1 MMFFP
6 LFPLL
11 PPEIRLQIWTSALP
25 GPREIGPLDIY
36 TQSPP
41 SASRNRD
48 PVLLSVNQES
58 RSVALRHYSRRD
70 ISHLHYWSKKD
81 NFTYPHYL
89 SFSHDIL
96 TYPSTHLV
104 QFLQLTAPET
114 QINDP
119 YFFLSRDEMS
129 LVQNLKL
136 ILNSVPWATD
146 ELCDAL
152 EALLPVF
159 RELRD
164 IEVEVQINFED
175 YYYGRARPASI
186 KGKVHAV
193 KMLGGMVL
201 ERFGEKM
208 ESEGREWRVPSL
220 SVEVRGML
228 K

>member
-1 MMFFP
+1 MSFP

-25 GPREIGPLDIY
+25 APREIGPIDIC
-36 TQSPP
+36 TQTPP
-41 SASRNRD
+41 SASQNRD

-58 RSVALRHYSRRD
+58 RSVALRHYNPRD
-70 ISHLHYWSKKD
+70 TSHLHYWSKKD
-81 NFTYPHYL
+81 NFTYPHYI
-89 SFSHDIL
+89 SFAHDIL
-96 TYPSTHLV
+96 TYTSIHLI
-104 QFLQLTAPET
+104 QFLQLTAPKI

-129 LVQNLKL
+129 QVQNLKL

-152 EALLPVF
+152 ESLLPVF
-159 RELRD
+159 TSLREV
-164 IEVEVQINFED
+164 EVEVQVGFED

-186 KGKVHAV
+186 KGKATEVRV
-193 KMLGGMVL
+193 LGGLVL

-208 ESEGREWRVPSL
+208 SGEGREWRVPSL
-220 SVEVRGML
+220 SVEARGML

>member
-1 MMFFP
+1 M
-6 LFPLL
+6 
-11 PPEIRLQIWTSALP
+11 
-25 GPREIGPLDIY
+25 
-36 TQSPP
+36 
-41 SASRNRD
+41 
-48 PVLLSVNQES
+48 
-58 RSVALRHYSRRD
+58 
-70 ISHLHYWSKKD
+70 
-81 NFTYPHYL
+81 
-89 SFSHDIL
+89 
-96 TYPSTHLV
+96 HLV
-104 QFLQLTAPET
+104 QFFQLAAPKT

-136 ILNSVPWATD
+136 ILNSIPWATD

-159 RELRD
+159 TSLGRV
-164 IEVEVQINFED
+164 EVEIQISFED

-186 KGKVHAV
+186 KGKVHGT

-208 ESEGREWRVPSL
+208 ESGGIQWKVPDLRV
-220 SVEVRGML
+220 EAKGML

>member
-1 MMFFP
+1 MSFP

-25 GPREIGPLDIY
+25 GPREIGPIDIY
-36 TQSPP
+36 TQTPP
-41 SASRNRD
+41 SPSQNCD
-48 PVLLSVNQES
+48 PVLLSVNEES
-58 RSVALRHYSRRD
+58 RSVALRHYTRRD
-70 ISHLHYWSKKD
+70 VSHLNYWSSKD
-81 NFTYPHYL
+81 HFTYPHYI
-89 SFSHDIL
+89 SFSQDIL

-104 QFLQLTAPET
+104 QFLQLTAPKV

-119 YFFLSRDEMS
+119 YLFLSRDEMS
-129 LVQNLKL
+129 QVQNLKL

-152 EALLPVF
+152 ESLIPVF
-159 RELRD
+159 TSLRGV
-164 IEVEVQINFED
+164 EVEVQVSFED
-175 YYYGRARPASI
+175 YYYGRAMPASI

-193 KMLGGMVL
+193 KMMGGMVL

-220 SVEVRGML
+220 SVEARGML